1 MADFMIRFL
10 VCNLFMIM
18 IIATL
23 SVIKRLF
30 KNHLSGRMQ
39 YHLWFILLGLLAVP
53 FLPVRPIGFLRIF
66 SWFSRKA
73 ASANTRGISNEMN
86 IRITSE
92 SADFMNDFALSVSR
106 ETPSIIGFF
115 LFGVWL
121 IGILA
126 MILLFVRSK
135 KRLKTLEKSA
145 LPLQNR
151 EIRKLYRDCLKE
163 MNITKD
169 IPIYSTAFLKS
180 PVIVGLFRPCI
191 YLPIHLI
198 SDYNIFD
205 CTVFK
210 RNTPD
215 NNVFKHNAV
224 KYNAA
229 SMSHKSQNELRYML
243 LHELQHYKHKDAL
256 VNYVMNIAGILY
268 WFNPVVWYA
277 LIEIRNDRE
286 VACDTSVLEML
297 SENDYE
303 DYGNTLINF
312 AEKVSLTPFP
322 FAAGISS
329 NMEQMK
335 RRILN
340 IASYE
345 KPSLR
350 KRIRSIAVFVLT
362 AVLLISTAPALSTY
376 AVDSDRYY
384 PDFSDENVSYVE
396 LSDYFGSYE
405 GSFVLYDLEQDSWK
419 IHNPELSTLRVSPNS
434 TYKIYNALFGL
445 EANII
450 TPENSFI
457 SWNHER
463 YPFDAWNTNQN
474 LRSAMEYSV
483 NWYFQVINEQL
494 GSDTVSSYIR
504 QIGYGNEDISGD
516 SSAYWMESSLK
527 ISAVE
532 QVELL
537 ASLYNNSFDFEP
549 EHIDA
554 VKDSIC
560 LKVSPSNTLYG
571 KTGTGRVDGQ
581 DINGWF
587 VGFVESSS
595 HTYFFAVNIMADNN
609 ADGSSASEIALSILT
624 DMKIWN

>member
-1 MADFMIRFL
+1 MSDFMIRFFI
-10 VCNLFMIM
+10 CNLFMIM
-18 IIATL
+18 IIAIL
-23 SVIKRLF
+23 SAIKWIFR
-30 KNHLSGRMQ
+30 NHLSGRMQ

-53 FLPVRPIGFLRIF
+53 FLPVRPIGFLQIF
-66 SWFSRKA
+66 SCFNIKA
-73 ASANTRGISNEMN
+73 AVNAREISSEMN
-86 IRITSE
+86 IRIPSE
-92 SADFMNDFALSVSR
+92 TADFMNDFALSVSK
-106 ETPSIIGFF
+106 ETPSIIGLF

-121 IGILA
+121 VGILA
-126 MILLFVRSK
+126 MSLLFVRSK
-135 KRLKTLEKSA
+135 KRLNTLEKSA
-145 LPLQNR
+145 LPLQNQ
-151 EIRKLYRDCLKE
+151 EIRNLYRNCLEE

-180 PVIVGLFRPCI
+180 PVIVGLVRPRI
-191 YLPIHLI
+191 YLPLHLV
-198 SDYNIFD
+198 SDYNTFEYN
-205 CTVFK
+205 F
-210 RNTPD
+210 
-215 NNVFKHNAV
+215 F
-224 KYNAA
+224 KYNVIKYNTEN
-229 SMSHKSQNELRYML
+229 MPHKSQNELRYML

-256 VNYVMNIAGILY
+256 ANYVMNITGILY
-268 WFNPVVWYA
+268 WFNPFVWYA
-277 LIEIRNDRE
+277 LKEMRNDRE

-297 SENDYE
+297 SESDYE

-312 AEKVSLTPFP
+312 IEKVSLTPFP
-322 FAAGISS
+322 FTAGISS
-329 NMEQMK
+329 NMKQMK

-340 IASYE
+340 IATYK

-350 KRIRSIAVFVLT
+350 KRIRSTAIFLLT
-362 AVLLISTAPALSTY
+362 SVLLFSTAPALSTY
-376 AVDSDRYY
+376 AVDGERYY

-396 LSDYFGSYE
+396 LSDYFGIYE

-434 TYKIYNALFGL
+434 TYKIYTALFGL
-445 EANII
+445 EENII

-457 SWNHER
+457 SWNHEI
-463 YPFDAWNTNQN
+463 YPFDAWNTDQN
-474 LRSAMEYSV
+474 LQSAMEYSV

-537 ASLYNNSFDFEP
+537 ASLYNNSFGFEP

-587 VGFVESSS
+587 VGFVESSG
-595 HTYFFAVNIMADNN
+595 HTYFFAVNIMAGNN
-609 ADGSSASEIALSILT
+609 ATGSSASEIALSILT

>member
-1 MADFMIRFL
+1 MLDFMIRFFI
-10 VCNLFMIM
+10 CNLFVIM
-18 IIATL
+18 IIAIL
-23 SVIKRLF
+23 SAIKWIFR
-30 KNHLSGRMQ
+30 NHLSGRMQ

-73 ASANTRGISNEMN
+73 ASANTKGISNEMN
-86 IRITSE
+86 IRIPSE
-92 SADFMNDFALSVSR
+92 SADFINDFALSVSR
-106 ETPSIIGFF
+106 ETPSIIGLF

-121 IGILA
+121 VGILA
-126 MILLFVRSK
+126 MSLLFVRSK
-135 KRLKTLEKSA
+135 KRLNTLEKSA
-145 LPLQNR
+145 LSLQNQ
-151 EIRKLYRDCLKE
+151 EIRNLYRNCLEE

-180 PVIVGLFRPCI
+180 PVIVGLVRPRI
-191 YLPIHLI
+191 YLPLHLV
-198 SDYNIFD
+198 SDYNTFEYNF
-205 CTVFK
+205 FK
-210 RNTPD
+210 Y
-215 NNVFKHNAV
+215 NVI

-229 SMSHKSQNELRYML
+229 SMPHKSQNGLRYML

-256 VNYVMNIAGILY
+256 ANYVMNITGILY
-268 WFNPVVWYA
+268 WFNPFVWYA
-277 LIEIRNDRE
+277 LKEMRNDRE

-312 AEKVSLTPFP
+312 IEKVSLTPFP
-322 FAAGISS
+322 FTAGISS
-329 NMEQMK
+329 NMKQMK

-340 IASYE
+340 IATYK

-350 KRIRSIAVFVLT
+350 KRIRSTAIFLLT
-362 AVLLISTAPALSTY
+362 SVLLFSTAPALSTY
-376 AVDSDRYY
+376 AVDGERYY
-384 PDFSDENVSYVE
+384 PDFSTENVSYVE

-434 TYKIYNALFGL
+434 TYKIYTALFGL
-445 EANII
+445 EENII

-457 SWNHER
+457 SWNHEI
-463 YPFDAWNTNQN
+463 YPFDAWNTDQN
-474 LRSAMEYSV
+474 LQSAMESSV
-483 NWYFQVINEQL
+483 NWYFQTINEQI
-494 GSDTVSSYIR
+494 GSDTMSSYIR
-504 QIGYGNEDISGD
+504 QIGYGNENISGD

-537 ASLYNNSFDFEP
+537 TKLYNNSFGFEP
-549 EHIDA
+549 DHIDA

-587 VGFVESSS
+587 VGFVESSG

-609 ADGSSASEIALSILT
+609 ATGSSASEIALSILT
-624 DMKIWN
+624 DMKIWNERTVNK

>member
-18 IIATL
+18 IIAIL

-30 KNHLSGRMQ
+30 KNHLSGQMQ

-53 FLPVRPIGFLRIF
+53 FLPVRPIGFLRFF
-66 SWFSRKA
+66 SWVNIKTA
-73 ASANTRGISNEMN
+73 ASSNTKELSNVMN
-86 IRITSE
+86 IRIPSE
-92 SADFMNDFALSVSR
+92 SADFMNEFALSVSR

-121 IGILA
+121 VGILA

-198 SDYNIFD
+198 SDCNTFD
-205 CTVFK
+205 YSA
-210 RNTPD
+210 
-215 NNVFKHNAV
+215 AV
-224 KYNAA
+224 
-229 SMSHKSQNELRYML
+229 MSHKPQNELRYML
-243 LHELQHYKHKDAL
+243 LHELQHYRHKDAL

-268 WFNPVVWYA
+268 WFNPFVWYA

-329 NMEQMK
+329 NMKQMK

-345 KPSLR
+345 KPSLQ
-350 KRIRSIAVFVLT
+350 KRIRSMAVFVLT
-362 AVLLISTAPALSTY
+362 AVLLIGTAPALSTY

-463 YPFDAWNTNQN
+463 YPFDAWNTDQN

-504 QIGYGNEDISGD
+504 QIEYGNEDISGD

-537 ASLYNNSFDFEP
+537 ASLYNNSFGFEP

-587 VGFVESSS
+587 VGFVESSG

-609 ADGSSASEIALSILT
+609 ATGSSASEIALSILT
-624 DMKIWN
+624 DMKI